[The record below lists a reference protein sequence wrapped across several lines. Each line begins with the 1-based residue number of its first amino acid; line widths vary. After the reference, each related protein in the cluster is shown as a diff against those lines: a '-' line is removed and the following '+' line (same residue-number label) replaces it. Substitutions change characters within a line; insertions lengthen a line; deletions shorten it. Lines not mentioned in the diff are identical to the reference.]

1 MMRAPRLPRGQ
12 RLPGRGMLRL
22 TGLAAVLALAAA
34 TESCL
39 WRYGLHGGGLPAHI
53 RTVAILPF
61 ENQTVS
67 TDLQRELADG
77 LRKAF
82 SSRLGLREAPED
94 RASAVVRGTI
104 VSYETD
110 VPVAFSANPAQ
121 ATSARRR
128 LQVRVDVEIVDQTT
142 GKVLWTR
149 KGLSAD
155 GDYAESDEAAGRK
168 QAVDR
173 IVNEV
178 IEGAQSQW

>member
-1 MMRAPRLPRGQ
+1 A
-12 RLPGRGMLRL
+12 
-22 TGLAAVLALAAA
+22 
-34 TESCL
+34 CL
-39 WRYGLHGGGLPAHI
+39 WRYGLHGGGLPGHI

-67 TDLQRELADG
+67 TDLQRELAEG

-142 GKVLWTR
+142 GKVLWTQ
-149 KGLSAD
+149 KGVSGD
-155 GDYAESDEAAGRK
+155 GDYAESEEAAGRK